1 MLKCDF
7 NKVEKQLYPV
17 SIYLLKVNNRNTT
30 KRCETCSKL
39 TQKRQNDVNDIVLVF
54 LLLTLNIFDTFF

>member
-30 KRCETCSKL
+30 KGCETCSKL

-54 LLLTLNIFDTFF
+54 LLLTLNIFHTFF